1 MIFSSA
7 EMLAGQ
13 NHIHFSPSYL
23 NWITLP
29 IIPADEVE
37 SIGPQ

>member
-1 MIFSSA
+1 MLFSSA

-29 IIPADEVE
+29 IIPTDGVE
-37 SIGPQ
+37 STVPQ